1 MFGQSRFQ
9 NTLTWFIVFERFVER
24 SKHTKVLLVALF
36 KSIGP
41 ESHHHNNNN
50 NNNHRRFSKCFFI
63 ISLSLRS
70 IHRCPYWFSLVFT
83 AQARENTFTL
93 CQALKLCKA
102 ILGRNK
108 PQARLYKNTCKKYTK
123 HGLIHLYI
131 HGHVYI
137 YMYIFMN
144 SYRDSVTHC
153 YVYIYV
159 WVIVY
164 LAMSGTCYLSVYYI
178 LFE

>member
-41 ESHHHNNNN
+41 ESHHHNNNNN

-137 YMYIFMN
+137 CIYLWTAIETVWPTAMCIYMYE
-144 SYRDSVTHC
+144 
-153 YVYIYV
+153 
-159 WVIVY
+159 
-164 LAMSGTCYLSVYYI
+164 L
-178 LFE
+178 